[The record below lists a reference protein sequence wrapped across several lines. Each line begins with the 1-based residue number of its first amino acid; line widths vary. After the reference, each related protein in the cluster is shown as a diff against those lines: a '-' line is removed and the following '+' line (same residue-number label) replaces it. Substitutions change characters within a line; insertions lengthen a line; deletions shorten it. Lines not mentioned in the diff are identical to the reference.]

1 MSDIT
6 QLMKAKAREAHTAFC
21 AKHDHINITL
31 FEAIYYAGVLDGL
44 AQAKAV
50 LLADKAVET
59 ELARIS
65 A

>member
-1 MSDIT
+1 MSDFAQT
-6 QLMKAKAREAHTAFC
+6 AKANAIAAHAEFC
-21 AKHDHINITL
+21 RKHDHINITV

-50 LLADKAVET
+50 LIADKTVDA
-59 ELARIS
+59 ELARIG

>member
-1 MSDIT
+1 MSDFT
-6 QLMKAKAREAHTAFC
+6 QSVKSKAREAHTAFC
-21 AKHDHINITL
+21 AKHEHINITL

-50 LLADKAVET
+50 LIADKTVDA
-59 ELARIS
+59 ELARIG

>member
-6 QLMKAKAREAHTAFC
+6 QLMKANARNAHTDFC
-21 AKHDHINITL
+21 QKHEHINITL

-50 LLADKAVET
+50 LIADKTVDA
-59 ELARIS
+59 ELARIG